1 MRPAASAAASPRR
14 WTSRDPGLPAR
25 PAALMRGAFCRAPG
39 TLVVE
44 DVPHPT
50 PGAGEVVVRVSH
62 CGICGS
68 DLHWYHG
75 QMVLPVGCPGHEISG
90 EVADAGAGVT
100 SLKAGDAVALE
111 GIASC
116 GSCRYCLAGDYQ
128 RCPAVGVVG
137 MTLPG
142 GFADY
147 IKMPARH
154 CFRVPAGVDFATAAL
169 AEPLGVAV
177 HAVRLAG
184 LAIGE
189 RVLVLGAGTIGLMAV
204 VAARAG
210 GAGEVLVV
218 ARRPQQRA
226 AALALG
232 ADRVVGDGEAGGVL
246 GDALEAPID
255 LVIETVG
262 GEADT
267 LDTAVAAARPGG
279 TICLLGAFTRSPAF
293 PALFVLAKELRVI
306 GSFVYGRAG
315 ARADFDVVLDL
326 LRRQGA
332 ELARRLVTHRFPLES
347 IGDAFRTASDK
358 TTGSIKEIGRASC
371 RERGEERGDGG

>member
-14 WTSRDPGLPAR
+14 WTCRDPRLAAR
-25 PAALMRGAFCRAPG
+25 SAALMRAAFCRAPG
-39 TLVVE
+39 TLAVE
-44 DVPHPT
+44 DVPRPT
-50 PGAGEVVVRVSH
+50 PAAGEVVVRVSH

-137 MTLPG
+137 MTIPS

-154 CFRVPAGVDFATAAL
+154 CFRVPAGVDFAT
-169 AEPLGVAV
+169 P
-177 HAVRLAG
+177 
-184 LAIGE
+184 
-189 RVLVLGAGTIGLMAV
+189 
-204 VAARAG
+204 
-210 GAGEVLVV
+210 
-218 ARRPQQRA
+218 
-226 AALALG
+226 
-232 ADRVVGDGEAGGVL
+232 
-246 GDALEAPID
+246 
-255 LVIETVG
+255 
-262 GEADT
+262 
-267 LDTAVAAARPGG
+267 AVAAARPGG

-347 IGDAFRTASDK
+347 IAEAFRTASDK
-358 TTGSIKEIGRASC
+358 TTGSIKVTIAA
-371 RERGEERGDGG
+371 